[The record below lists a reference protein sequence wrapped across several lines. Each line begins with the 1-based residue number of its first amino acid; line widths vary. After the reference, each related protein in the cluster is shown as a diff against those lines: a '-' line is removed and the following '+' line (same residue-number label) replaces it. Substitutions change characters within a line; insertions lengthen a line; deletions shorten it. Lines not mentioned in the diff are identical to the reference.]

1 MNEINELVE
10 FIHGGDLSDTAK
22 AYLVEKQI
30 ELAARQTEFGLDGIP
45 IEEWLIDDT
54 PVDAKFQAA
63 IDSCDKKQA
72 IEMLR
77 SGESIPAYFAEYVA
91 DLLSG
96 NIKPKRGKP
105 RDTGVGAVINVVNK
119 LNRRLLMQGL
129 YDGMVEL
136 MITENGKQPKQGSV
150 IERLSDM
157 TEISESHILNVL
169 SGHR

>member
-1 MNEINELVE
+1 MVAICQ
-10 FIHGGDLSDTAK
+10 DTAK
-22 AYLVEKQI
+22 AYLAEKQI
-30 ELAARQTEFGLDGIP
+30 ELAARQTELGLDGIP

-54 PVDAKFQAA
+54 PADAKFQAA

-77 SGESIPAYFAEYVA
+77 SGEPIPAYFAEYVA

-105 RDTGVGAVINVVNK
+105 KDTGVGAVINVVNK

-129 YDGMVEL
+129 FDGMVKL
-136 MITENGKQPKQGSV
+136 MIAENGVQPNRTQV
-150 IERLSDM
+150 IERLNDL
-157 TEISESHILNVL
+157 TGKSESQILNIL
-169 SGHR
+169 NGHR